1 MVVSPLMSIRG
12 VFHINKKNIYQLCVL
27 YINSI
32 YLCFIKQN
40 TMKEIREL
48 RKQKGITQEKL
59 AYLSGVT
66 TVTVNRAENSG
77 KMRQS
82 TYLKLVNTLNTLEDA
97 VSMPST
103 NSL

>member
-1 MVVSPLMSIRG
+1 
-12 VFHINKKNIYQLCVL
+12 L
-27 YINSI
+27 YIKPI

-82 TYLKLVNTLNTLEDA
+82 TYLKLLNTLNSLQDA
-97 VSMPST
+97 VSMPVHSG
-103 NSL
+103 L

>member
-1 MVVSPLMSIRG
+1 M
-12 VFHINKKNIYQLCVL
+12 
-27 YINSI
+27 YIKPI
-32 YLCFIKQN
+32 YLCYINQN

-82 TYLKLVNTLNTLEDA
+82 TYIKLVNTLNTLQDA
-97 VSMPST
+97 VSMPV
-103 NSL
+103 NSGL

>member
-1 MVVSPLMSIRG
+1 MCFVYVKYISL
-12 VFHINKKNIYQLCVL
+12 L
-27 YINSI
+27 Y
-32 YLCFIKQN
+32 KQKQIA
-40 TMKEIREL
+40 MKEIREL

-82 TYLKLVNTLNTLEDA
+82 TYIKLVNTLNSLENA
-97 VSMPST
+97 VSMPVHSG
-103 NSL
+103 L

>member
-1 MVVSPLMSIRG
+1 MCFVYVKYISL
-12 VFHINKKNIYQLCVL
+12 L
-27 YINSI
+27 Y
-32 YLCFIKQN
+32 KQKQIA
-40 TMKEIREL
+40 MKEIREL

-82 TYLKLVNTLNTLEDA
+82 TYIKLVNTLNTLQDA
-97 VSMPST
+97 VSMPV
-103 NSL
+103 NNGL

>member
-1 MVVSPLMSIRG
+1 MRG
-12 VFHINKKNIYQLCVL
+12 FLFHIIKKNIYQLCVL
-27 YINSI
+27 YIKPI
-32 YLCFIKQN
+32 YLCYINQN
-40 TMKEIREL
+40 KMKEIREL

-82 TYLKLVNTLNTLEDA
+82 TYIKLVNTLNTLQDA
-97 VSMPST
+97 VSMPV
-103 NSL
+103 NSGL

>member
-1 MVVSPLMSIRG
+1 MRG
-12 VFHINKKNIYQLCVL
+12 FFHIIKKNIYLICVL
-27 YINSI
+27 YMYSL
-32 YLCFIKQN
+32 YLCFIKQI

-82 TYLKLVNTLNTLEDA
+82 TYIKLVNTLNTLQDA
-97 VSMPST
+97 VSMPVS
-103 NSL
+103 SGL

>member
-1 MVVSPLMSIRG
+1 
-12 VFHINKKNIYQLCVL
+12 
-27 YINSI
+27 
-32 YLCFIKQN
+32 LCFVYKTYISLLYKQKQIA
-40 TMKEIREL
+40 MKEIREL

-82 TYLKLVNTLNTLEDA
+82 TYIKLVNTLNTLEDA

>member
-1 MVVSPLMSIRG
+1 MCFVY
-12 VFHINKKNIYQLCVL
+12 KT
-27 YINSI
+27 YIS
-32 YLCFIKQN
+32 LLKQI

-82 TYLKLVNTLNTLEDA
+82 TYIKLVNTLNTLQDA
-97 VSMPST
+97 VSMPV
-103 NSL
+103 NSGL

>member
-1 MVVSPLMSIRG
+1 MRG
-12 VFHINKKNIYQLCVL
+12 FFHIIKKNIYQLCVL
-27 YINSI
+27 YIKPI
-32 YLCFIKQN
+32 YLCYINQN

-82 TYLKLVNTLNTLEDA
+82 TYIKLVNTLNTLQDA
-97 VSMPST
+97 VSMPV
-103 NSL
+103 NSGL

>member
-1 MVVSPLMSIRG
+1 MRG
-12 VFHINKKNIYQLCVL
+12 FFHIIKKNIYQLCVL
-27 YINSI
+27 YINPI
-32 YLCFIKQN
+32 YLCYIKQI

-59 AYLSGVT
+59 ASLSGVT

-82 TYLKLVNTLNTLEDA
+82 TYIKLVNTLNTLQDA
-97 VSMPST
+97 VSMPV
-103 NSL
+103 NSGL

>member
-1 MVVSPLMSIRG
+1 
-12 VFHINKKNIYQLCVL
+12 
-27 YINSI
+27 
-32 YLCFIKQN
+32 
-40 TMKEIREL
+40 MKEIREL

-59 AYLSGVT
+59 ASMSGIT

-82 TYLKLVNTLNTLEDA
+82 TYLKLLNTLNNLQDV
-97 VSMPST
+97 VSMPAPIT

>member
-1 MVVSPLMSIRG
+1 MRG
-12 VFHINKKNIYQLCVL
+12 FLFHITKKNIYQLCVL
-27 YINSI
+27 YIKPI
-32 YLCFIKQN
+32 YLCYINQN
-40 TMKEIREL
+40 KMKEIREL